1 MTVDCFTHTW
11 ESPEQLGRC
20 VPPRRDAPGASPLAG
35 LPNAGAARH
44 FAAAEP
50 TDISIVLGFRSRY
63 LDATIPNEQVAAY
76 VRKHPARLVGFAG
89 IDPSEPNEAIAEI
102 ARARDELGMPGI
114 AVAPAAQD
122 FHPSNSQAMRVY
134 AQAAERNMPVI
145 FHTGVFIASATK
157 LEYAQPVLLDE
168 VAREFRDMKIIIAHM
183 GYPWMHEVTV
193 LLGKHPNV
201 FTETSW
207 LLHHPWQA
215 YQALLEAYEYGVM
228 DKILFGSGFPV
239 TSASVVIEELF
250 SIAHLYHGTNLP
262 SVPRE
267 QLRRIV
273 ERDALALLGIP
284 SPLPA
289 APAAREAVTIQDE
302 LDA

>member
-1 MTVDCFTHTW
+1 MIIDCFTHTW
-11 ESPEQLGRC
+11 ESPRHLGTC
-20 VPPRRDAPGASPLAG
+20 VPPTLDATQGHDAVG
-35 LPNAGAARH
+35 LNRAGAACH
-44 FAAAEP
+44 LAAADP
-50 TDISIVLGFRSRY
+50 TDVTIVLGFHSHY
-63 LDATIPNEQVAAY
+63 LGAEISNDHVAAY
-76 VRKHPARLVGFAG
+76 VRKHPTRLVGFAG
-89 IDPSEPNEAIAEI
+89 IDPAAPNEAIAEI
-102 ARARDELGMPGI
+102 GRAQNELGMPGI

-134 AQAAERNMPVI
+134 AAAAQRNMPIV
-145 FHTGVFIASATK
+145 FHPGVFIASPTK

-168 VAREFRDMKIIIAHM
+168 VAREFADLKIIIAHM

-228 DKILFGSGFPV
+228 DKILFGSGFPAS
-239 TSASVVIEELF
+239 SASVVIEELF
-250 SIAHLYHGTNLP
+250 SIAQLYHGTNLT
-262 SVPRE
+262 SVPRD

-273 ERDALALLGIP
+273 ERDTLSLLGIP
-284 SPLPA
+284 NPA
-289 APAAREAVTIQDE
+289 PPALREPVTVQDE
-302 LDA
+302 FPT